1 MLCKY
6 SSVNSK
12 IITSSKAKISIFQR
26 GFMFG
31 DGAFETC
38 YFNYQI
44 MDFNLHYQRLNQSLQ
59 FLKIN
64 ANLTTIEEDCNKIIK
79 KNNIK
84 RGIIKIIVSRG
95 IGSQGYLPKKNIKP
109 LIVISARHILKIDK
123 EELILGVFDK
133 FFLPSLAI
141 STNNKTLNSI
151 NYILPKINAN
161 DNGYFDNIL
170 LNEKRQICEAS
181 SANIFWTK
189 GLNIYTPALECGLL
203 NGTKRQRVI
212 NYIERKTDFNL
223 VEGRFYLSDLLDCDE
238 CFISNSS
245 FLLLNIK
252 KLVIDGNII
261 ILEKDCIYNDI
272 KQNAFS

>member
-1 MLCKY
+1 M
-6 SSVNSK
+6 
-12 IITSSKAKISIFQR
+12 
-26 GFMFG
+26 
-31 DGAFETC
+31 
-38 YFNYQI
+38 
-44 MDFNLHYQRLNQSLQ
+44 
-59 FLKIN
+59 
-64 ANLTTIEEDCNKIIK
+64 
-79 KNNIK
+79 
-84 RGIIKIIVSRG
+84 
-95 IGSQGYLPKKNIKP
+95 
-109 LIVISARHILKIDK
+109 
-123 EELILGVFDK
+123 
-133 FFLPSLAI
+133 
-141 STNNKTLNSI
+141 
-151 NYILPKINAN
+151 
-161 DNGYFDNIL
+161 